1 MPVSIYRYSNEML
14 KHIPQKALKT
24 IENDLLYSETKVRFY
39 INDNK
44 RLAHYTR
51 IVELNGRISMSCP
64 YLLIS
69 IIHCYYTC
77 SYIVIIARCRFTFY
91 WKTKMYILVITV
103 MICRELNIKFNYFFT
118 FVIVLS
124 LVT

>member
-1 MPVSIYRYSNEML
+1 ML

-24 IENDLLYSETKVRFY
+24 IENDLLYSETKVTFY

-51 IVELNGRISMSCP
+51 IVELNGRNSMSCP

-69 IIHCYYTC
+69 ISLIKWAKKIFTA
-77 SYIVIIARCRFTFY
+77 ITPAAILLLLPAADLNFIGKQRCT
-91 WKTKMYILVITV
+91 
-103 MICRELNIKFNYFFT
+103 
-118 FVIVLS
+118 S
-124 LVT
+124 